1 MSEKAK
7 REYLDYWYSLSGN
20 LGCTKSFG
28 LKVWMKQQETIDEQF
43 EMLVN
48 QAKTIKEYQDRVEEL
63 ESILKQFF
71 FTCDGDTIL
80 KVKEILEK
88 YDE

>member
-1 MSEKAK
+1 MSDKAK
-7 REYLDYWYSLSGN
+7 REYLNYWYSLSGN

-48 QAKTIKEYQDRVEEL
+48 QAATIKEYQDRVEKL